1 MGRVRGVSDSVSR
14 ARIHPAIRSIS
25 LSFSTYMNERMNA
38 RAPVCMTLSLDMQSA
53 SAFRM
58 LT

>member
-1 MGRVRGVSDSVSR
+1 MILSLARV
-14 ARIHPAIRSIS
+14 IHPAIRSIS

-38 RAPVCMTLSLDMQSA
+38 RAPVCMTLHSMLDMQSA